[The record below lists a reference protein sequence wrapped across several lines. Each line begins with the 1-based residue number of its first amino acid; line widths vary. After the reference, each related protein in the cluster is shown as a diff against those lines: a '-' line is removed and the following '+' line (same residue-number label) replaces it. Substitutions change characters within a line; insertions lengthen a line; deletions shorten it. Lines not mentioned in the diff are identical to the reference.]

1 MNSQQCE
8 QEKAADGMK
17 KKKKKQLMM
26 VRETASK
33 QNWKGV
39 PTVAQW

>member
-1 MNSQQCE
+1 MNSQQYE
-8 QEKAADGMK
+8 QEKAADGM